1 MGSRRTLPISPA
13 GGGGHLRSHCGAD
26 INSRAPVESLVDER
40 NGAGAAAAENDGA
53 DGHAGGIFPG
63 RIDGRTLRSRSGEA
77 RVGMRR
83 LGAGLLCAISG
94 VHSLPLPV
102 QALGGRLVGH
112 AFPPHAAFRSE
123 SHIGE
128 DGVAGESC
136 HRVGIGFLRRSR
148 GHAKESGFR
157 IDGAQTALGVG
168 LDPGNVVS
176 HRPNLPV
183 LQSRRAAPSWRNW
196 SCRRNWERPPR
207 RMSFCPWDLPRP
219 G

>member
-13 GGGGHLRSHCGAD
+13 GGGGHLRSHGGAD
-26 INSRAPVESLVDER
+26 VNSRAPVESLVDQR

-53 DGHAGGIFPG
+53 DGHAVGIFPG
-63 RIDGRTLRSRSGEA
+63 RIDGRALRSRSGEA
-77 RVGMRR
+77 RIGMRR
-83 LGAGLLCAISG
+83 LGAGFFRDLRRPHVA
-94 VHSLPLPV
+94 LPV

-112 AFPPHAAFRSE
+112 ALPPHAAFRSE
-123 SHIGE
+123 SHVGE
-128 DGVAGESC
+128 DGVAGERR

-148 GHAKESGFR
+148 RHAKESGLR

-168 LDPGNVVS
+168 LDPGDVIS

-183 LQSRRAAPSWRNW
+183 LQSLRAAPSWRNW
-196 SCRRNWERPPR
+196 SCRRNWERPPPHR
-207 RMSFCPWDLPRP
+207 SFCPADLPRP